1 MHDVEVSLADLDSL
15 DCRMVHAYRA
25 PVLYQHSHLR
35 HRVPWCVVWLI
46 EHGSVDFLEDSD
58 VHHVYRAGEWVFQ
71 MPDAQVNRA
80 FSKDASIISIRFY
93 ARWPNGRPLFGEA
106 NYKAMHD
113 KQLPGLK
120 AAALK
125 YLEVVPWVKNKQY
138 HLHAYKLKVPINQF
152 WDIHTARSAFL
163 GQWYKAA
170 IKMGFKEQAP
180 YTTDARVDQALRFIA
195 EAKQEGNVPYQEI
208 CQTLSI
214 SRAHLDR
221 LFQKYIGHSP
231 KAEHDRI
238 RIEHALDRIRD
249 HQIPI
254 KKIAFELGFQD
265 ASQFAR
271 WFKRLLG
278 QNPNAARSQREDA

>member
-1 MHDVEVSLADLDSL
+1 MTDVEISLADLDRL
-15 DCRMVHAYRA
+15 DCTMIHAYRA
-25 PVLYQHSHLR
+25 TVQHQHSHMR
-35 HRVPWCVVWLI
+35 QRVPWCVVWLI
-46 EHGSVDFLEDSD
+46 EQGHVDFLEDHD
-58 VHHVYRAGEWVFQ
+58 QHHVFHAGEWVFQ

-80 FSKDASIISIRFY
+80 FSTDASIISLRFY
-93 ARWPNGRPLFGEA
+93 ARWSNGRPLFGEA

-120 AAALK
+120 TAALN
-125 YLEVVPWVKNKQY
+125 YLKVVPWVKNKQY
-138 HLHAYKLKVPINQF
+138 NIQAYKLKVTVNDF
-152 WDIHTARSAFL
+152 WEIHEARSAFL

-170 IKMGFKEQAP
+170 LKMGFIAQAP
-180 YTTDARVDQALRFIA
+180 FTTDARVDQALHLIN
-195 EAKQEGNVPYQEI
+195 EAKQQGNVPYQEM

-238 RIEHALDRIRD
+238 RIEYALDRIRD
-249 HQIPI
+249 HHVPI
-254 KKIAFELGFQD
+254 KKIAFDLGFQD

-278 QNPNAARSQREDA
+278 QNPNVARSRRQQE